1 MNIEI
6 ENIDD
11 MKEYIH
17 KYKYLIVFP
26 DKTIQLFKSLREI
39 ENSILISASTIS
51 KKLKLEK
58 KLILTQKDTN
68 YVFSLHLLD

>member
-6 ENIDD
+6 ENIED

-17 KYKYLIVFP
+17 QYKYLIIFS

-68 YVFSLHLLD
+68 YVFLLQLLN